1 MIRFS
6 WLQFRAQAVTAAAAL
21 AAVVVVLAVTSPHRQ
36 ATFGVSDWLYT
47 AGIVVLYLTPAV
59 IGIFWGAPLISREL
73 ETGTFRLA
81 WTQSISR
88 TRWVAVKLGLTGLA
102 AMATAGLLSL
112 AVTWWSSPMDQRNPL
127 GGYRLSAVL
136 FGARD
141 LVPVGSTAFAFALG
155 VTIGLLIRRAVPA
168 IAISLAVFAAVQVAV
183 PLGVRPHL
191 ISPVRTV
198 APLNLSAI
206 DAIGGS
212 FPENS
217 LGVSAA
223 VNIPGAWVYS
233 NQVTTAS
240 GSTSLGLA
248 PQACISGPAN
258 GPTAGPTSVCQA
270 AIGRLH
276 LRQVIIYQPGSRY
289 WAFQWSETAI
299 FLALALLLTGF
310 CIWWTSHRL
319 TR

>member
-36 ATFGVSDWLYT
+36 ANFGVSHWLYT
-47 AGIVVLYLTPAV
+47 AGIVVLYLTPAI

-112 AVTWWSSPMDQRNPL
+112 VVTWWSSPMDQRSPL

-155 VTIGLLIRRAVPA
+155 VTIGLLTRRAVPA

-183 PLGVRPHL
+183 PLWVRPHL
-191 ISPVRTV
+191 IPPVRTV
-198 APLNLSAI
+198 SSLNLSNI
-206 DAIGGS
+206 SVGSS

-217 LGVSAA
+217 LGVSTT

-233 NQVTTAS
+233 NQVTTPS

-258 GPTAGPTSVCQA
+258 SPTAGPTSVCQA

-276 LRQVIIYQPGSRY
+276 LRRVVVYQPGSRY
-289 WAFQWSETAI
+289 WAFQWLETAI
-299 FLALALLLTGF
+299 YLLLALLLAGF
-310 CIWWTSHRL
+310 CTWWINRRTSC
-319 TR
+319 

>member
-21 AAVVVVLAVTSPHRQ
+21 AAVVVVLAITSPHRQ
-36 ATFGVSDWLYT
+36 ANFGVSNWLYT
-47 AGIVVLYLTPAV
+47 AGIVVLYLTPAI

-88 TRWVAVKLGLTGLA
+88 TRWVAVKLGLTALA

-112 AVTWWSSPMDQRNPL
+112 VVTWWSSPMDQRNPL

-155 VTIGLLIRRAVPA
+155 VTIGLLTRRAIPA
-168 IAISLAVFAAVQVAV
+168 IAISLAIFAAVLVAV
-183 PLGVRPHL
+183 PLWVRPHL
-191 ISPVRTV
+191 IPPVRTV
-198 APLNLSAI
+198 SSLNLSNI
-206 DAIGGS
+206 SVGSS

-217 LGVSAA
+217 LGVSTT

-233 NQVTTAS
+233 NQVTTPS

-258 GPTAGPTSVCQA
+258 SPTAGPTSVCQA

-276 LRQVIIYQPGSRY
+276 LRQVVVYQPGSRY
-289 WAFQWSETAI
+289 WAFQWLETAI
-299 FLALALLLTGF
+299 YLLLALLLAGF
-310 CIWWTSHRL
+310 CTWWIDRRL
-319 TR
+319 GR

>member
-21 AAVVVVLAVTSPHRQ
+21 AAVVVVLAITSPHRQ
-36 ATFGVSDWLYT
+36 ANFGVSNWLYT
-47 AGIVVLYLTPAV
+47 AGIVVLYLTPAI

-88 TRWVAVKLGLTGLA
+88 TRWVAVKLGLTALA

-112 AVTWWSSPMDQRNPL
+112 VVTWWSSPMDQRNPL

-155 VTIGLLIRRAVPA
+155 VTIGLLTRRAIPA
-168 IAISLAVFAAVQVAV
+168 IAISLAIFAAVLVAV
-183 PLGVRPHL
+183 PLWVRPHL
-191 ISPVRTV
+191 IPPARTV
-198 APLNLSAI
+198 SSLNLSNI
-206 DAIGGS
+206 SVGSS

-217 LGVSAA
+217 LGVSTT

-233 NQVTTAS
+233 NQVTTPS

-258 GPTAGPTSVCQA
+258 SPTAGPTSVCQA

-276 LRQVIIYQPGSRY
+276 LRQVVVYQPGSRY
-289 WAFQWSETAI
+289 WAFQWLETAI
-299 FLALALLLTGF
+299 YLLLALLLAGF
-310 CIWWTSHRL
+310 CTWWIDRRL
-319 TR
+319 SR

>member
-36 ATFGVSDWLYT
+36 ADFGVSDWLYT
-47 AGIVVLYLTPAV
+47 AGIVVLYLTPAI

-112 AVTWWSSPMDQRNPL
+112 VVTWWSSPMDQRNPL

-141 LVPVGSTAFAFALG
+141 LIPVGSTAFALALG
-155 VTIGLLIRRAVPA
+155 VTIGLLTRRAIPA
-168 IAISLAVFAAVQVAV
+168 IAISLAVFAVVQVAV
-183 PLGVRPHL
+183 PLWVRPHL
-191 ISPVRTV
+191 IPPVRTV
-198 APLNLSAI
+198 SSLNLSNI
-206 DAIGGS
+206 SVGSS

-217 LGVSAA
+217 LGVSTT

-233 NQVTTAS
+233 NQVTTPS
-240 GSTSLGLA
+240 GSTSLGLT
-248 PQACISGPAN
+248 PQACTTGPTN
-258 GPTAGPTSVCQA
+258 GPTGGPTNVCKA

-276 LRQVIIYQPGSRY
+276 LRQVVVYQPGSRY
-289 WAFQWSETAI
+289 WAFQWLETAI
-299 FLALALLLTGF
+299 YLLLALLLAGF
-310 CIWWTSHRL
+310 CTRWINRRL
-319 TR
+319 SR

>member
-21 AAVVVVLAVTSPHRQ
+21 AAVVVVLAITSPHRQ
-36 ATFGVSDWLYT
+36 ANFGVSNWLYT
-47 AGIVVLYLTPAV
+47 AGIVVLYLTPAI

-73 ETGTFRLA
+73 ETGTLRLA

-112 AVTWWSSPMDQRNPL
+112 VVTWWSSPMDQRNPL

-155 VTIGLLIRRAVPA
+155 VTIGLLTRRAIPA
-168 IAISLAVFAAVQVAV
+168 IAISLAIFAAVLVAV
-183 PLGVRPHL
+183 PLWVRPHL
-191 ISPVRTV
+191 IPPVRTV
-198 APLNLSAI
+198 SSLNLSNI
-206 DAIGGS
+206 SVGSS

-217 LGVSAA
+217 LGVSTT

-233 NQVTTAS
+233 NQVTTPS

-258 GPTAGPTSVCQA
+258 SPTAGPTSVCQA

-276 LRQVIIYQPGSRY
+276 LRQVVVYQPGSRY
-289 WAFQWSETAI
+289 WAFQWLETAI
-299 FLALALLLTGF
+299 YLLLALLLAGF
-310 CIWWTSHRL
+310 CTWWIDRRL
-319 TR
+319 SR